1 MHNNNYIL
9 LREIQYLTRVLI
21 IDDDTTM
28 TGALDDVLREVGFDV
43 LTTNTGLHG
52 LELVQQGDPDVV
64 ILDLIM
70 PEMDGW
76 TTCRAIR
83 DINQVPIIILSVVDK
98 PELIARALD
107 EGADDYLVKP
117 VPLNVLIARLK
128 TLTRRTHPDAA
139 LNGVK

>member
-1 MHNNNYIL
+1 
-9 LREIQYLTRVLI
+9 
-21 IDDDTTM
+21 
-28 TGALDDVLREVGFDV
+28 
-43 LTTNTGLHG
+43 
-52 LELVQQGDPDVV
+52 
-64 ILDLIM
+64 M

-98 PELIARALD
+98 PELIVRALD

-128 TLTRRTHPDAA
+128 TLTRRAHADTA